1 MHGTIDETPVQTF
14 DLSVVMPAHN
24 EEQTIR
30 DAVVDILSLDT
41 GFPFELIVVDDG
53 STDETPLILSQIDDP
68 RLVVHRHPGNLG
80 KGAAVLSGAAIATGT
95 HMVVFDADREYLASD
110 LLPMCEAV
118 YSGRASV
125 VYGTRMFG
133 MNTVYQSFRYAI
145 GNRVT
150 TFVANVLFD
159 SYLTD
164 LHTCLKLMPLDLFH
178 ELELTHHGFGLDSE
192 ISGELLRRGHRPFEV
207 PVSYMSRS
215 HAQGKKLTWRDG
227 VECLQVLSRVRM
239 RGRVDDGLSTIRE
252 HAEENH
258 RRHEPERSGSET
270 IDLSDDQSTTID
282 LRDESVGPPHPVEPT
297 GVRANTGET
306 PAVFHFRPGR

>member
-1 MHGTIDETPVQTF
+1 MTNRTIDTTPARTF
-14 DLSVVMPAHN
+14 ALSVVMPVHN
-24 EEQTIR
+24 EQRTIT
-30 DAVVDILSLDT
+30 DAVGDVLSLDT
-41 GFPFELIVVDDG
+41 RFPVELIVVDDG

-95 HMVVFDADREYLASD
+95 HMVVFDADREYVAVD

-118 YSGRASV
+118 RSGRAAV

-133 MNTVYQSFRYAI
+133 MNTVYRSFRYAI

-159 SYLTD
+159 AYLTD
-164 LHTCLKLMPLDLFH
+164 LHTCLKLMPVNLFH
-178 ELELTHHGFGLDSE
+178 ELELTHRGFGLDSE
-192 ISGELLRRGHRPFEV
+192 ISGELLRRGYRPFEV

-239 RGRVDDGLSTIRE
+239 RGRIDDGLSGVRAP
-252 HAEENH
+252 AEDVNGRPTRDPSLAGPIH
-258 RRHEPERSGSET
+258 M
-270 IDLSDDQSTTID
+270 DD
-282 LRDESVGPPHPVEPT
+282 RWMGPVHPVEGFRAGDPT
-297 GVRANTGET
+297 AKT
-306 PAVFHFRPGR
+306 PAGFDHGPGR